1 MTYLEALKLYPYD
14 YNERKTFLKNKFNLL
29 ISRMKLFIK
38 TDELNINKESMT
50 YVFEHIKNDII
61 KIIAVFVP
69 TDDKF
74 FLESNNWNDIKYRKK
89 VFDALVEL
97 ENKPLLIW
105 FFFHFNLSSLGNLKA
120 ISSSF
125 ISLFFAISFN
135 PPNAAQ
141 KTQKRGKWLPD
152 QFYFYFFII

>member
-69 TDDKF
+69 TDDKV

-105 FFFHFNLSSLGNLKA
+105 FFFHFN
-120 ISSSF
+120 
-125 ISLFFAISFN
+125 
-135 PPNAAQ
+135 
-141 KTQKRGKWLPD
+141 
-152 QFYFYFFII
+152 YFYVDNIDQRRKNLIENI